1 MELQNQSES
10 EYNCVRISHIPKKI
24 LSGGHLMRH
33 LDSILHQLFDKVGII
48 SNVVIL
54 ENAKEGFEEDDTVGF
69 IKPRDLSKL
78 EYLAFAFNNYYFH
91 GK

>member
-1 MELQNQSES
+1 
-10 EYNCVRISHIPKKI
+10 
-24 LSGGHLMRH
+24 MRH

-69 IKPRDLSKL
+69 I
-78 EYLAFAFNNYYFH
+78 
-91 GK
+91 